1 MGRWEKMKRL
11 SRRSM
16 MVSSAVLAVAAAFV
30 FSFAL
35 FAANVMGAAPASGQK
50 ADGILVLTGGDRRL
64 AAGMQLLERG
74 QAKRLLVS
82 GVNPDTSREMLRR
95 AHKLRQIRLFS
106 CCTDLGY
113 AASDTVGNASE
124 ARAWVE
130 RRGYKSLIVV
140 TANYHM
146 PRSLAELGHAMPDVQ
161 LIAHPVDPRLAGA
174 SAWWTDA
181 QMVRAM
187 GREYLKYIRCTARMG
202 VAHLVERLGGRATFA
217 EQNGVRGSEGGPPA
231 RDTGPI

>member
-1 MGRWEKMKRL
+1 MKRQ
-11 SRRSM
+11 SRRSIV
-16 MVSSAVLAVAAAFV
+16 VSSAALAVAAAFV
-30 FSFAL
+30 FSFTFFVAT
-35 FAANVMGAAPASGQK
+35 VMEAAPAKGQK

-64 AAGMQLLERG
+64 AAGMHLLESG

-95 AHKLRQIRLFS
+95 AHNLRQVRLFA

-124 ARAWVE
+124 ARDWVQ
-130 RRGYKSLIVV
+130 RQGYKSLIVV

-146 PRSLAELGHAMPDVQ
+146 PRSLAELGHAMPDVR
-161 LIAHPVDPRLAGA
+161 LIAHPVDPRVDATG
-174 SAWWTDA
+174 AWWTDG

-187 GREYLKYIRCTARMG
+187 GREYLKYLRCTARVRG
-202 VAHLVERLGGRATFA
+202 AHLVERIGGRATLA
-217 EQNGVRGSEGGPPA
+217 EK
-231 RDTGPI
+231 DTGRGRDGMTPAGGIGPI